1 MSPTFQVVSADA
13 ETWARVGMLR
23 TLHGEVPTPAFMPV
37 GTQATVKT
45 MAPRELEEIGASI
58 VLANTYHLYLRPG
71 AEVVA
76 KLGGLHRFM
85 GWPRAILTDSGGFQ
99 VFSLSH
105 RRKLSDEGVVFKSH
119 VDGSEHLLTPEKAIM
134 VQEQLGADI
143 IMALDEC
150 TPPDCDEGYARE
162 AMERTH
168 RWAQRSKAAHV
179 RADQALFGISQGGMY
194 PALRRESAKALAEL
208 DFPGYGIGG
217 LSVGEAKAVTWEML
231 EATMSHLPADKP
243 RYMMGVGSPEDLF
256 EGVARGVDMF
266 DCVLPTRIARNGA
279 LLTRHGRLNI
289 RNAKNTLADG
299 PIEDSCQCYTCR
311 TFSLAYLR
319 HLFQSGEIL
328 GLRLATTHNLY
339 FLLEL
344 MREIRTAIL
353 EKRFTGFKD
362 DYLSQYEPVDEQVR
376 LENKRYWLEF
386 WGRGRD

>member
-1 MSPTFQVVSADA
+1 MSLTFQVVSADA

-23 TLHGEVPTPAFMPV
+23 TPHGEVPTPAFMPV

-85 GWPRAILTDSGGFQ
+85 GWPRTILTDSGGFQ

-150 TPPDCDEGYARE
+150 TPPDCDERYARE

-299 PIEDSCQCYTCR
+299 PIEDSCQCYTCC

-376 LENKRYWLEF
+376 LENKRHWLEF